1 MSDQDQTLDQLDETL
16 DDLADLPSSKPWP
29 AGAYEATVKISRMP
43 KKAGSYA
50 INLVCVQPIELA
62 DPATE
67 PPAEGDQSAV
77 FIHTMKKDGTKN
89 EFGQGQLKKI
99 LSPIADA
106 LNTRSV
112 GEILE
117 AAKDGIAAIVV
128 VKIRKS
134 KDENYDDSQE
144 IVSLELPQ

>member
-1 MSDQDQTLDQLDETL
+1 
-16 DDLADLPSSKPWP
+16 
-29 AGAYEATVKISRMP
+29 MP

-50 INLVCVQPIELA
+50 INLTCVQPIELA
-62 DPATE
+62 DPAAE
-67 PPAEGDQSAV
+67 PPAEGNQSAV
-77 FIHTMKKDGTKN
+77 FIHTMKKDGSKN

-106 LNTRSV
+106 LNTRAV

-117 AAKDGIAAIVV
+117 ATKNGINAIVV